1 MLLLK
6 DGQRSC
12 LSTTYFFT
20 PAPCRGTAARLRSA
34 GSTWTFQSSRSRS
47 TGSKRTGGG
56 ALALGEEI
64 LGGRVGRLVIQ
75 QAIAS
80 LALHVRLAGEEENLY
95 RLGDIGGGQ
104 RGNGQHQE
112 GSNAGE
118 CVLHFLLFLRC
129 REFWQQPF

>member
-1 MLLLK
+1 
-6 DGQRSC
+6 
-12 LSTTYFFT
+12 
-20 PAPCRGTAARLRSA
+20 
-34 GSTWTFQSSRSRS
+34 
-47 TGSKRTGGG
+47 
-56 ALALGEEI
+56 LALGEEI

-118 CVLHFLLFLRC
+118 SVLHVFCFFSGAGGSGNNHLNCARSTGAS
-129 REFWQQPF
+129 